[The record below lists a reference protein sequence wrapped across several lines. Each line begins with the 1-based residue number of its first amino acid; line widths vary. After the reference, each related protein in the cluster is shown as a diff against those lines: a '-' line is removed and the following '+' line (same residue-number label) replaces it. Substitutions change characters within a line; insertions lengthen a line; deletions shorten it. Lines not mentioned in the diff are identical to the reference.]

1 MKKMQIYKTI
11 PKIIMVFL
19 VNISLVCIVV
29 GCGNAQSE
37 QDDNQIKKTSVEDS
51 IYTDSPYVWEIEPE
65 FEKIL
70 TDEVNVSE
78 FYNTETGQFSEAVE
92 KQIHEY
98 IMSWYSNAD
107 DFYDKKNLNKSVW
120 NEIKTSNIE
129 SSNIKY
135 NGKDMILVSF
145 QLDKFSKTMLKDD
158 RINVILEK
166 KENEYNVNYM
176 WYSGTYR
183 FVYLPAFA

>member
-19 VNISLVCIVV
+19 VNISLVFTVV
-29 GCGNAQSE
+29 GCRNAQSK
-37 QDDNQIKKTSVEDS
+37 QDDNEIKQTSVEDS

-65 FEKIL
+65 FEKIS
-70 TDEVNVSE
+70 TDEVNVLE